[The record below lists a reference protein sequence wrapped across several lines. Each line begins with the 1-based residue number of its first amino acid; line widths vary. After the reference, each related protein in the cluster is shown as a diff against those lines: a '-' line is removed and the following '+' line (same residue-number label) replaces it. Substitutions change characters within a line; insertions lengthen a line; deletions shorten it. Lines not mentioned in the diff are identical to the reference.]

1 MKSEAQRLLDL
12 IHKER
17 MKSLEPVPAG
27 WYPIGHWMAAWDKSR
42 SRAGDFLR
50 VAVKGK
56 IMEQRDFVVEI
67 KGRPTK
73 VAHYRA
79 TK

>member
-17 MKSLEPVPAG
+17 MKRWEPVPAG
-27 WYPIGHWMAAWDKSR
+27 WHPIGHWMAEWCKSR
-42 SRAGDFLR
+42 SRTGDFLR
-50 VAVKGK
+50 VAVEAK

-73 VAHYRA
+73 VSHYRA

>member
-1 MKSEAQRLLDL
+1 MKSEAQRLLEL

-27 WYPIGHWMAAWDKSR
+27 WHPIGYWMEAWGKSR

-50 VAVKGK
+50 VAVEGK
-56 IMEQRDFVVEI
+56 IMEQREFVVEI

-73 VAHYRA
+73 VSHYRA

>member
-1 MKSEAQRLLDL
+1 MKSEAQRLLEL

-27 WYPIGHWMAAWDKSR
+27 WYPMAHWMKEWDKSR
-42 SRAGDFLR
+42 SRTGDFLR
-50 VAVKGK
+50 LAVSSK

>member
-1 MKSEAQRLLDL
+1 MKSEAQRLLEL

-27 WYPIGHWMAAWDKSR
+27 WHTIKHWMAVWNKSR
-42 SRAGDFLR
+42 SRTGDFLR

-56 IMEQRDFVVEI
+56 IMEQRDFILEVN
-67 KGRPTK
+67 GRPTK
-73 VAHYRA
+73 VSHYRA